1 MSDPKPY
8 DLSKPEEMLRLVH
21 EVYGYLHTS
30 LEDGTDREGRCH
42 ALNALRSIEK
52 SGPRWASCLA
62 ACAAI
67 LHRNQGA
74 FIHPSR
80 TPGWILEALER
91 AVKAEMEGTEGEVPA
106 PRPCCG
112 SCKFCLRG
120 PSEGTCHRGPPCWT
134 AVDGSAMWP
143 RVVDVDWCGE
153 HRPKAVVDE

>member
-52 SGPRWASCLA
+52 SDPRWASCLA

-91 AVKAEMEGTEGEVPA
+91 AVKVELEGARPA
-106 PRPCCG
+106 PWPEPNCRTCLYGVVARDAALQDAHGYCRRFPHQERIRP
-112 SCKFCLRG
+112 
-120 PSEGTCHRGPPCWT
+120 EH
-134 AVDGSAMWP
+134 
-143 RVVDVDWCGE
+143 WCGE
-153 HRPKAVVDE
+153 HRPRVVVDE